1 MEKKLFGTDGIRGVA
16 GQPPLDSM
24 MTFAVGRGL
33 GQYLLQ
39 KFPQPRV
46 MLGEDTRE
54 SSHWIAETVAA
65 GLHEAGAQTLSVGVI
80 TTPGLAYLTVSER
93 FAAGIMIS
101 ASHNPYQDNGIKV
114 IASSGYKFPDGE
126 EMEFERHIFEAL
138 ACQRDDD
145 PVPLLLQPDRAL
157 LDKYVQYLRRAAAV
171 SYWNLAGRKLV
182 VDCANGSASA
192 IAGEVFEGLGL
203 ELHRIADQP
212 NGRNINLHCGSLHL
226 ENLREAVLRE
236 KADLGVSF
244 DGDADRALFVAAS
257 GKFVDGDGIL
267 LLASRSMRRKGTLKG
282 NAVVGTVMANLGLEC
297 ALAREGLRLLRT
309 PVGDKYVMEEMQR
322 AGLNLGGEQS
332 GHIIFSDLAT
342 TGDGLLTALQVLRIM
357 AEERQTLEQLVE
369 GLAVF
374 PQTIRNVQV
383 REKVPLE
390 SLPRVQE
397 QIRVSQQSLGSAGR
411 ILVRYSGTELLARVM
426 VEAESAEAVERHASA
441 LVRVIQ
447 ESIGE
452 RIGADP
458 LSSP

>member
-1 MEKKLFGTDGIRGVA
+1 M
-16 GQPPLDSM
+16 
-24 MTFAVGRGL
+24 
-33 GQYLLQ
+33 
-39 KFPQPRV
+39 
-46 MLGEDTRE
+46 
-54 SSHWIAETVAA
+54 
-65 GLHEAGAQTLSVGVI
+65 
-80 TTPGLAYLTVSER
+80 
-93 FAAGIMIS
+93 
-101 ASHNPYQDNGIKV
+101 
-114 IASSGYKFPDGE
+114 
-126 EMEFERHIFEAL
+126 
-138 ACQRDDD
+138 
-145 PVPLLLQPDRAL
+145 
-157 LDKYVQYLRRAAAV
+157 
-171 SYWNLAGRKLV
+171 
-182 VDCANGSASA
+182 
-192 IAGEVFEGLGL
+192 
-203 ELHRIADQP
+203 
-212 NGRNINLHCGSLHL
+212 
-226 ENLREAVLRE
+226 
-236 KADLGVSF
+236 
-244 DGDADRALFVAAS
+244 
-257 GKFVDGDGIL
+257 

-309 PVGDKYVMEEMQR
+309 PVGDKYVLEEMQR

-357 AEERQTLEQLVE
+357 AEERQTLEHLVE

-374 PQTIRNVQV
+374 PETIRNVQV